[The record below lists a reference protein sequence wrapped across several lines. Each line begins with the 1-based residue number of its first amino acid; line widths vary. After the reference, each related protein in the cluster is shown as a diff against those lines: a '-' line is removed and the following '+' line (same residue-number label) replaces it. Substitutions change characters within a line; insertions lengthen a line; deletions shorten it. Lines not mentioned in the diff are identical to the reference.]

1 MRIHLFVGMLLT
13 AACLAGCNSDDGI
26 SGRVGYGV
34 TYHNTNVQF
43 QYGDLTIPAADLPP
57 AKTNRNGDF
66 MVANVSQVIS
76 TPQRQLLT
84 HYYVTALDLCD
95 NLYGTE
101 REICDNGKRG
111 ILLVQLGK
119 PDDQENL
126 AHQRKICK
134 ILHDLEST
142 QKQLDTQ
149 LEAFRPYGVIQG
161 GTVQGCPAD
170 AAT

>member
-1 MRIHLFVGMLLT
+1 MPYGLRATPARTERFFLDVMNSAQIQEVGMRIHLFVSMLLT

-76 TPQRQLLT
+76 TPQ
-84 HYYVTALDLCD
+84 
-95 NLYGTE
+95 
-101 REICDNGKRG
+101 
-111 ILLVQLGK
+111 
-119 PDDQENL
+119 
-126 AHQRKICK
+126 
-134 ILHDLEST
+134 
-142 QKQLDTQ
+142 
-149 LEAFRPYGVIQG
+149 
-161 GTVQGCPAD
+161 
-170 AAT
+170 